1 MKVFNLQRDILR
13 AILMNAETN
22 IDLNIYV
29 DEDDENFY
37 LGDNHRVYKISKE
50 LNFLDYRS
58 CERKPL
64 KGFLDD
70 KGELI
75 DLVDVGVIQ
84 KMDSYN
90 IRLLKGEDLNVWVN
104 DSFFKYLGSPTQYK
118 TLGNDCPVL
127 CYQAKEVVACLC
139 PVKQNYKVEIVKNEG

>member
-13 AILMNAETN
+13 AMIKSAEKRTVN
-22 IDLNIYV
+22 EIYF
-29 DEDDENFY
+29 DEDDKNFY
-37 LGDNHRVYKISKE
+37 VGDLYRLYKIPKDM
-50 LNFLDYRS
+50 NFLDYRS

-75 DLVDVGVIQ
+75 NLVDVGLISREENG
-84 KMDSYN
+84 DL
-90 IRLLKGEDLNVWVN
+90 RLLKSGNFDVWVN
-104 DSFFKYLGSPTQYK
+104 NSFFKYLGSPTQYK
-118 TLGNDCPVL
+118 TLGNGCPVL

-139 PVKQNYKVEIVKNEG
+139 PVEQNYKVEIVKNEG